1 MPRWQRALAVFQM
14 VGGIACIAG
23 AFHHFSADS
32 EGVALRVFV
41 IPVFAGAL
49 AAIAGFLVAVRDTF
63 GIWLSFLIQAAQ
75 VLSYNIGWNYLY
87 VTGPKVVSGP
97 QQPGHRTPSRCR
109 WDGRPRISAKRWDLP
124 RRWGR
129 GAGLLLMVDGSR
141 CHCHLGNRHQL
152 RIHLFRPAIMARA
165 RTTCSGTRGWPCCL
179 TSA

>member
-87 VTGPKVVSGP
+87 VTGPKVVWVLNSLG
-97 QQPGHRTPSRCR
+97 T
-109 WDGRPRISAKRWDLP
+109 
-124 RRWGR
+124 
-129 GAGLLLMVDGSR
+129 GLLLGAGGMAGLGSAPSDGIFHAAGVEGQVFYLWSMDPGATATWVIGINFVSIYFVR
-141 CHCHLGNRHQL
+141 RLWQELER
-152 RIHLFRPAIMARA
+152 RAAEPAAGPA
-165 RTTCSGTRGWPCCL
+165 
-179 TSA
+179 A